1 MSDKLVPL
9 VEGVRENKLQ
19 WLHLA
24 HHVQNNPHRLV
35 VGKAAPAK
43 IPAPAPLR
51 QSKPPILTVAIAN
64 EALRLP
70 QFRQQHLNSINH
82 HNEQHPQN
90 NHHPQ
95 LNHNHHNNNNS
106 STNHNNNNNNVLS
119 AKKAESNG
127 GSTISTGGNDS
138 TTNSTILLTEET
150 VTQQQQTV
158 TGSTRI
164 PKINAGKVG
173 KLDSQYIFR
182 QKQNG
187 SILEARERSEEAMD
201 Q

>member
-64 EALRLP
+64 ESLRLP
-70 QFRQQHLNSINH
+70 HFKQQHLNSINH
-82 HNEQHPQN
+82 HNEPHSQKNRHP
-90 NHHPQ
+90 PQ
-95 LNHNHHNNNNS
+95 NHNHHNNNNS
-106 STNHNNNNNNVLS
+106 NSNHNNNNNNVLT
-119 AKKAESNG
+119 AKNAESNG
-127 GSTISTGGNDS
+127 GSTITTGENDS
-138 TTNSTILLTEET
+138 TTTTTILLTDET
-150 VTQQQQTV
+150 VTQQQQAV
-158 TGSTRI
+158 TASTRI

-173 KLDSQYIFR
+173 KLDSQFIFR

>member
-43 IPAPAPLR
+43 IPAPAPL
-51 QSKPPILTVAIAN
+51 QKSKPIMTVAIAN
-64 EALRLP
+64 ESLRLP
-70 QFRQQHLNSINH
+70 LFQQQHLNSANH
-82 HNEQHPQN
+82 QNEANPQN
-90 NHHPQ
+90 NHHQ
-95 LNHNHHNNNNS
+95 QQNHNHHHNNNNS
-106 STNHNNNNNNVLS
+106 NTNHNNNNNNVLS
-119 AKKAESNG
+119 VKNAESNG
-127 GSTISTGGNDS
+127 GSTITTGGDDS
-138 TTNSTILLTEET
+138 TTNTSVLLLDDS
-150 VTQQQQTV
+150 VTHQQLTV

-164 PKINAGKVG
+164 PKINAGKG

>member
-1 MSDKLVPL
+1 MSEKLVPL

-51 QSKPPILTVAIAN
+51 QSKPILTVAIAN
-64 EALRLP
+64 ESLRLP
-70 QFRQQHLNSINH
+70 QFQQQHLHSTNH
-82 HNEQHPQN
+82 HNEQHQQN

-95 LNHNHHNNNNS
+95 QNYNHHNNNNS
-106 STNHNNNNNNVLS
+106 STNHNNNNNN
-119 AKKAESNG
+119 AKNAESNG
-127 GSTISTGGNDS
+127 GSTITTGGNDS
-138 TTNSTILLTEET
+138 TTTTKILLTDET
-150 VTQQQQTV
+150 VTHQQQTV
-158 TGSTRI
+158 TGNTRI
-164 PKINAGKVG
+164 PKINAVKVG
-173 KLDSQYIFR
+173 KLDSQYILR